1 VSIGSLGSIYAIT
14 KASVPPQAEI
24 PEDKYRGME
33 KNEDMAMEMRRGIAL
48 SRVEGAVRLLWDECL
63 MARGDA
69 VRGLDRPSTFAPDP
83 VPEPGPDEPP
93 PPEPLP
99 DPDPDEPNT

>member
-1 VSIGSLGSIYAIT
+1 
-14 KASVPPQAEI
+14 
-24 PEDKYRGME
+24 M
-33 KNEDMAMEMRRGIAL
+33 
-48 SRVEGAVRLLWDECL
+48 RLLGDECQ

-83 VPEPGPDEPP
+83 APEPGPDEPP